1 MNKPSKLAIIVALNQ
16 DLDNI
21 WLFGLRTRLTF

>member
-16 DLDNI
+16 DQDNI